1 MTSLTY
7 LTLMTNEEIN
17 HLIEL
22 AASAYCS
29 RADFDGRRPV
39 INDSDIVQFGGQEA
53 VMLCRGEDILAYYTF
68 SPEGRLRHMTPYSRG
83 YNQDGYS

>member
-22 AASAYCS
+22 AASAYCR

-39 INDSDIVQFGGQEA
+39 INDSDIVQFGGQF
-53 VMLCRGEDILAYYTF
+53 LLIFQYLIPFLG
-68 SPEGRLRHMTPYSRG
+68 P
-83 YNQDGYS
+83 